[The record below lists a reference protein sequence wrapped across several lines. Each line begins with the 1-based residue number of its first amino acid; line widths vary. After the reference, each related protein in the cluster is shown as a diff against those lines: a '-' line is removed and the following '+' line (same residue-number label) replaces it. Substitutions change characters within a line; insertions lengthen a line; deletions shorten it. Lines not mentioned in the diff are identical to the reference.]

1 MKEEMQTQKVGLLD
15 EMEQM
20 KKRLEGEMFVMM
32 QSNNEEVAKSASL
45 EEKLLQTAKKVGDPG
60 RRTCRND

>member
-32 QSNNEEVAKSASL
+32 QLTMKKSQSGFAR
-45 EEKLLQTAKKVGDPG
+45 EKALTNSQEG
-60 RRTCRND
+60 